1 MNAYCVVVI
10 IVEQLASVCPFNKIY
25 SEPFI
30 LSRHSQAEDRFW
42 LLFSLLQFNSLE
54 NVNFLISFWVETFK

>member
-1 MNAYCVVVI
+1 MKKKFMNAYCVVVI

-30 LSRHSQAEDRFW
+30 LHRHSQAEDRFW
-42 LLFSLLQFNSLE
+42 LLFSLLQFN
-54 NVNFLISFWVETFK
+54 